1 MLLLASLYKIS
12 LVESENDDYKID
24 GLFVASIFIKLA
36 SAISPGTILI
46 AICAFSNVLALI
58 GPPVTDYLILNY

>member
-1 MLLLASLYKIS
+1 MLLFASLYKIS
-12 LVESENDDYKID
+12 FVESEKNDYKTE

-58 GPPVTDYLILNY
+58 GPPVTN